1 MSGHRVWPLGPHWLG
16 ASPEE
21 PLLSASR
28 AYPSMATL
36 GGTNPGAIGAAL
48 ESVAAWVSSE

>member
-1 MSGHRVWPLGPHWLG
+1 VSGHQVWPLGPHRLG
-16 ASPEE
+16 ASPEG

-48 ESVAAWVSSE
+48 ESVAAWVCSK